1 MRHEQEDEY
10 RLAYEIKDEKAHII
24 VYEPIITPEERER
37 RMKEI
42 KDAVHDFW
50 VDYYRQMARKER
62 EKQRLQKENSTT

>member
-50 VDYYRQMARKER
+50 VDYTDKW
-62 EKQRLQKENSTT
+62 